1 MRRKTLNISSGF
13 VISILMMLSTTQ
25 QALAQ
30 CNWSTKVRLA
40 QNNIVAPPGLASSG
54 DRLILTWGGGS
65 DLNGGVFTSMIS
77 FNGVNWS
84 NQVTRPDFPRIAV
97 VGNPYNGL
105 GMTYSPPCNGVY
117 AAWRDNNNNMWATKS
132 ADGINWDAAH
142 FIVGSALSGPALR
155 GDNGSLPIGFA
166 FSTNS
171 STYPG
176 KFESFKGKFNCDFS
190 NPVFPI
196 QGCFF
201 NDGCLY
207 YHGQS
212 ALYTP
217 AWAGAGG
224 MTELSAITTGSPNIG
239 IAQILYEV
247 NNDFTQSLPDGFWS
261 NNGLAGT
268 VNPSDGTPY
277 IAWTCHPDSGDTCSG
292 SGTGTI
298 NILNVITR
306 AHMVCTGDASARN
319 PAMTFFQG
327 KIWVAW
333 QRGTITSDLTVASLN
348 PF

>member
-1 MRRKTLNISSGF
+1 MRRKTLDILLGF
-13 VISILMMLSTTQ
+13 VISISILMMLSTTQ
-25 QALAQ
+25 QVLAQ
-30 CNWSTKVRLA
+30 CNWSTKVTLA
-40 QNNIVAPPGLASSG
+40 ENNIYAPPGLTASG
-54 DRLILTWGGGS
+54 DRLILTWASGS
-65 DLNGGVFTSMIS
+65 DSSGGVFNSMIS

-84 NQVTRPDFPRIAV
+84 NKVTRPDFPRIAKFV
-97 VGNPYNGL
+97 LGGL
-105 GMTYSPPCNGVY
+105 GMTYSPPCGGVY

-132 ADGINWDAAH
+132 ADGINWDSAL
-142 FIVGSALSGPALR
+142 FIVGSALSAPALR

-176 KFESFKGKFNCDFS
+176 MYEAFKGKLNCDFS

-196 QGCFF
+196 QPCFF

-207 YHGQS
+207 YHGEF
-212 ALYTP
+212 APIPP

-224 MTELSAITTGSPNIG
+224 TTELSAIATGPPNRG
-239 IAQILYEV
+239 IAQILYEM

-268 VNPSDGTPY
+268 VNPNDGTPY
-277 IAWTCHPDSGDTCSG
+277 LAWNCHSDFGDTCSG
-292 SGTGTI
+292 SGSGRI

-306 AHMVCTGDASARN
+306 AHMICDEPSPYN

-333 QRGTITSDLTVASLN
+333 RSAPPLSGSITIASLN
-348 PF
+348 PL